1 MVKVSVILPS
11 IKNMFCMGKMAE
23 AAAVCNSHLEVLAK
37 NCDVGTCRSRMENAI
52 ASGHNAGLA
61 QDKAISV
68 VKTVG
73 VGSDDE

>member
-1 MVKVSVILPS
+1 
-11 IKNMFCMGKMAE
+11 
-23 AAAVCNSHLEVLAK
+23 
-37 NCDVGTCRSRMENAI
+37 MENAI